1 MNPVLALAL
10 LAIAGVL
17 VTRLPRF
24 PAPRSPTLDLVRAG
38 GAPLVLLGVVLGPGI
53 AVLDGPTLAALA
65 PVSALAVGWV
75 GARLGAR
82 CEWRLL
88 RRVRRETWAVVAAQ
102 AVAGVGVGFVAAWL
116 GTKLVPALAAAWTPH
131 LPAALTLG
139 AVAIL
144 PGARPMERA
153 ARAAGLA
160 PRQTRSLRR
169 VALLDA
175 ACGTLACAIAVG
187 LGHPQRS
194 SLVPGWAA
202 WLAVEVGAATI
213 VATVFL
219 GLSLVTRDR
228 DELGLGLLGVLLL
241 GAGLGY
247 AADLSPF
254 VVCALAAA
262 LIVNLSPQRRHVR
275 TLLAAWERPTYEIL
289 LVLVGAALTLPTLW
303 LLAAAPVLAALRVM
317 AQWSTVR
324 SGLAYVPTAALPP
337 SAGLA
342 NAAQGGSALA
352 LGLSFWLAHGV
363 GGGGGAVLTTIVLG
377 VLLTHLAAPS
387 LMRLALGAPQLTPAR
402 LTTEL
407 SPGSSP
413 D

>member
-1 MNPVLALAL
+1 MNPVVALAL

-17 VTRLPRF
+17 VTRLPGF

-38 GAPLVLLGVVLGPGI
+38 GTPLVLLGVLLGPGI
-53 AVLDGPTLAALA
+53 AVLDRSTLAALA

-88 RRVRRETWAVVAAQ
+88 RRVGKETWGVVGAQ

-116 GTKLVPALAAAWTPH
+116 GTRLVPALAAAWTPH

-160 PRQTRSLRR
+160 PQQVRSLRR

-187 LGHPQRS
+187 LGHPS
-194 SLVPGWAA
+194 TGGLAPGWVA
-202 WLAVEVGAATI
+202 WLAVEIAAGTV

-219 GLSLVTRDR
+219 GLSRLAPERA
-228 DELGLGLLGVLLL
+228 ELGLALIGVLLL

-247 AADLSPF
+247 AADASPF

-262 LIVNLSPQRRHVR
+262 LIVNLSPQRRRVR
-275 TLLAAWERPTYEIL
+275 TLLAAWERPTYEVL

-303 LLAAAPVLAALRVM
+303 VLAAAPVLAALRVM

-324 SGLAYVPTAALPP
+324 SGLAYLPAAALPP
-337 SAGLA
+337 NAGLA

-352 LGLSFWLAHGV
+352 LGLSFWLTHGT
-363 GGGGGAVLTTIVLG
+363 GGAVLTTIVLG
-377 VLLTHLAAPS
+377 VVLTHVAAPS
-387 LMRLALGAPQLTPAR
+387 VMRLALAGPRLTPAR
-402 LTTEL
+402 VATEL
-407 SPGSSP
+407 SPDSSR